1 MDFAALVNA
10 WQRHRPAFVHLPKFP
25 AAERDLSVIVS
36 DDVSHS
42 AIAREITAGSLVES
56 VEFFDLYQGEP
67 IESGHKSLSFSIRL
81 RHPERT
87 LKDKQADA
95 ANFKETT
102 KAIRR
107 PSALIVHVFSGAL
120 KHHGY
125 GQ

>member
-1 MDFAALVNA
+1 
-10 WQRHRPAFVHLPKFP
+10 
-25 AAERDLSVIVS
+25 VS

-42 AIAREITAGSLVES
+42 EIAREITAGSLVES

-95 ANFKETT
+95 TINEILKKLQKRF
-102 KAIRR
+102 
-107 PSALIVHVFSGAL
+107 GAHL
-120 KHHGY
+120 R
-125 GQ
+125 